1 MNNSVKNTQFLFDKF
16 IGILIFLNI
25 FHQVI
30 SSMDLR
36 GYESMLGYGNI
47 FFQLSMLIFLGEV
60 IYRFILER
68 KLGFFEY
75 SGLSSFD
82 QLLFYWD
89 FRFTNIQIIQVF

>member
-47 FFQLSMLIFLGEV
+47 FFQLSMLIFFRRGYLQ
-60 IYRFILER
+60 IYIGKEAWL
-68 KLGFFEY
+68 FEY
-75 SGLSSFD
+75 SGLSRFD
-82 QLLFYWD
+82 QLLFYRN
-89 FRFTNIQIIQVF
+89 FRFKNIQIIQIF